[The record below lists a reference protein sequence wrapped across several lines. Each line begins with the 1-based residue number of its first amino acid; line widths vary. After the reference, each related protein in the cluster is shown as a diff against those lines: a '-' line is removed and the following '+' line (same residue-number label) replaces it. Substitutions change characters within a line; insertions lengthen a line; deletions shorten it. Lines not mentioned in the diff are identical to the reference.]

1 MHLLLLTLVLALFFG
16 ADCLYFAGLVIG
28 GEVIGMVLLMSVIIY
43 LIDRFH
49 QRAE

>member
-28 GEVIGMVLLMSVIIY
+28 GEVIGVVLLMSGIIY
-43 LIDRFH
+43 LIDRLH
-49 QRAE
+49 PRAE